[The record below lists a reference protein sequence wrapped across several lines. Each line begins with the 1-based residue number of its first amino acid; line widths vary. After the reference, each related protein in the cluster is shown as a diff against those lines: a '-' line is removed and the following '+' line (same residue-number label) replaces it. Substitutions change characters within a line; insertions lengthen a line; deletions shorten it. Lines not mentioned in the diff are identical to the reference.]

1 MATEFKLPELG
12 ENIKDGDVTSILVK
26 VGDSIRADQNVI
38 EVETGKA
45 TIEIPCPT
53 AGKITAIHVKEGTKA
68 KIGQLILTIDES
80 ASGAAPAKAPAAEKK
95 ADAKAAPA
103 PAAAPEPEA
112 PAPKKE
118 ESVAAPVKAPA
129 TAVPAARS
137 AAATNIGSASV
148 PASPSTRQFSRE
160 IGIDINE
167 VTGSGPGGRV
177 SVEDIKVHA
186 RSSRANGGGGG
197 PISAPLPDFGKWG
210 EIESES
216 LSNVRLATA
225 QAMAVSWSNIPH
237 VTIHDTV
244 DITAIEELRKAS
256 KSKAEAA
263 GAKLTLTA
271 FLIKILASAL
281 KVHPKFNSSID
292 LANNQ
297 LILKKYY
304 NVGIAMDTERG
315 LVVPV
320 IRQVDDMNVI
330 KVAKALGNLADRTK
344 ARKIPP
350 DEMQGGSI
358 TITNIGGIGG
368 SFFTPIVNFP
378 EVAILGVGRASVQ
391 PVLVNGFF
399 QPRQMLPLSL
409 SFDHRVIDGADGARF
424 LRWITDAIQQ
434 PVLLSLEG

>member
-12 ENIKDGDVTSILVK
+12 ENIKDGDVTTILVK
-26 VGDSIRADQNVI
+26 VGDTISADQNVI

-68 KIGQLILTIDES
+68 KIGQLILTVEES

-95 ADAKAAPA
+95 AEAKAAPA
-103 PAAAPEPEA
+103 PAPATEA
-112 PAPKKE
+112 TETKKE
-118 ESVAAPVKAPA
+118 ESAPAPVKASTVA
-129 TAVPAARS
+129 APAARS

-148 PASPSTRQFSRE
+148 PASPSTRQFARE
-160 IGIDINE
+160 IGVDINE
-167 VTGSGPGGRV
+167 VTGNGPGGRV
-177 SVEDIKVHA
+177 SVEDVKVHA
-186 RSSRANGGGGG
+186 RSNRAQGGGGG
-197 PISAPLPDFGKWG
+197 PISASLPDFGKWG
-210 EIESES
+210 EIESEP

-244 DITAIEELRKAS
+244 DITAIEELRKTS

-281 KVHPKFNSSID
+281 KVHPKFNTSID

-297 LILKKYY
+297 LIYKKYF

-320 IRQVDDMNVI
+320 IRNVDDMNVI
-330 KVAKALGNLADRTK
+330 KVAQALGNLADRAK

-378 EVAILGVGRASVQ
+378 EVAILGVGRASMQ